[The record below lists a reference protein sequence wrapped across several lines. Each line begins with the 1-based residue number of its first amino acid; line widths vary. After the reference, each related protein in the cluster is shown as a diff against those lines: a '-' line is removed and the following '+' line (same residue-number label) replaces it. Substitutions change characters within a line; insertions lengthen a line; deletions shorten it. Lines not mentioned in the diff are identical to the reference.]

1 MGSDASTAADLHPHD
16 HPDRHEAA
24 PGTRLTR
31 LTRMIEDF
39 RDLLAALVGADARFM
54 VVGAHA
60 LSAHGVPRAT
70 VDLDIWIDAT
80 PGNAKRVWA
89 ALAAFG
95 APLESLR
102 IHESDLAQPDMIA
115 QVGLPPWRVD
125 ILTGI
130 SGVTFEEAWPERVE
144 DLFDGVR
151 VPFIGRAAF
160 IRNKRATGRTKDL
173 ADIESLG
180 GD

>member
-1 MGSDASTAADLHPHD
+1 MTIRLVPLRSTEGADS
-16 HPDRHEAA
+16 RVG
-24 PGTRLTR
+24 GTVGERV
-31 LTRMIEDF
+31 
-39 RDLLAALVGADARFM
+39 ALVAADARFM
-54 VVGAHA
+54 IVGAHA

-102 IHESDLAQPDMIA
+102 IRES
-115 QVGLPPWRVD
+115 
-125 ILTGI
+125 
-130 SGVTFEEAWPERVE
+130 
-144 DLFDGVR
+144 
-151 VPFIGRAAF
+151 
-160 IRNKRATGRTKDL
+160 DL

-180 GD
+180 GE